1 MLEKERNNVANSS
14 THVLLNNN
22 VSNSSSHVLL
32 NNNVSD
38 TQIKQRP
45 NSSDFWLGQQ
55 SDTKANLTLF
65 PRQEK

>member
-45 NSSDFWLGQQ
+45 NSSDF
-55 SDTKANLTLF
+55 
-65 PRQEK
+65 